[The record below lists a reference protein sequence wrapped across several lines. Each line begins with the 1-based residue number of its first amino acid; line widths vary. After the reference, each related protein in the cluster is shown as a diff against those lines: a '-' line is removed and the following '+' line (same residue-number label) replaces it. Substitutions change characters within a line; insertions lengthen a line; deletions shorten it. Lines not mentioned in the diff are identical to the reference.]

1 MVWIILISLCLL
13 MPSMKA
19 QTAKDALRVVGTWSL
34 ELSSKK
40 NGGGEKKK
48 AKYQF
53 LVENDS
59 LVMMIADELGNME
72 ERNSYPLVPKQ
83 SGPQGM
89 NFETDSIRIDEDG
102 DTLRSIE
109 ELRFRDLDKKTI
121 SGSWGMYH
129 WCRIKGWTAHEGN
142 WFERQQSKQYG
153 FTIYFSGRR
162 TK

>member
-34 ELSSKK
+34 ELSSEK

-83 SGPQGM
+83 SGPQGGKSTQSDHLFPRQSDHSKLHA
-89 NFETDSIRIDEDG
+89 NE
-102 DTLRSIE
+102 
-109 ELRFRDLDKKTI
+109 
-121 SGSWGMYH
+121 GS
-129 WCRIKGWTAHEGN
+129 TA
-142 WFERQQSKQYG
+142 
-153 FTIYFSGRR
+153 I
-162 TK
+162 